1 MFLVIICFLLIV
13 FTLSYFIWWLIYRK
27 LFKSQKKISKFL
39 VFIGAVGLI
48 VFYYTPY
55 SFYVEPSFWQFRRIC
70 KLNELPNDEYKYNK
84 ILGYF
89 DVSLDTL
96 DWEEVNKGK
105 KWRVTNEYG
114 YYKKGIYEYA
124 TLSKEKQ
131 LNSRVGMVAVFLSNE
146 SPINRYNIN
155 AMSIS
160 ISWDTKRYFL
170 EKESMTSYNY
180 VWIERTLGCVDV
192 AQKNMT
198 PKGFKQ

>member
-1 MFLVIICFLLIV
+1 MSISII
-13 FTLSYFIWWLIYRK
+13 LSYLILKFVYRII
-27 LFKSQKKISKFL
+27 FKSQKKISKFL
-39 VFIGAVGLI
+39 VFLGSIILI
-48 VFYYTPY
+48 IFYYTPY
-55 SFYVEPSFWQFRRIC
+55 SYYLEPSFWQFRNIC
-70 KLNELPNDEYKYNK
+70 KLNELPNTEEKYNK

-89 DVSLDTL
+89 DVSLGTM

-124 TLSKEKQ
+124 TLSTEKQ